1 MLSNEIF
8 ANENGLKDRVTAC
21 RKRLRLNR
29 IHRARVD
36 NQPEELFQEILM
48 GTSEFRG
55 YSGDR
60 AAAMRESQAEGIHA
74 RNGDTAQRVDGQ
86 EVGIT

>member
-8 ANENGLKDRVTAC
+8 ANANGLKDRVTAC

-29 IHRARVD
+29 VHRPHQD
-36 NQPEELFQEILM
+36 NQPEELFQEIAM
-48 GTSEFRG
+48 GVSEFRG
-55 YSGDR
+55 YSDDPSS
-60 AAAMRESQAEGIHA
+60 MEDSLAEGIHP
-74 RNGDTAQRVDGQ
+74 GDGEMAQRLDGQ

>member
-8 ANENGLKDRVTAC
+8 ANDNGLKDRVTAC

-29 IHRARVD
+29 IHRANGD
-36 NQPEELFQEILM
+36 NQPGEVFQEIVVEA
-48 GTSEFRG
+48 SEFG
-55 YSGDR
+55 DSSGNR
-60 AAAMRESQAEGIHA
+60 AEAMRQSLKEGIPPSK
-74 RNGDTAQRVDGQ
+74 GDTGQRVEGQ